1 MSEQILE
8 QVSAFLD
15 GELPNAETELLLK
28 RLTRDA
34 ELRESFGRYAM
45 IGEALR
51 GQGSHIL
58 AGGFASRVNLAIDG
72 EPSQVAAHAQ
82 QSRVSRWWRP
92 LAGVTVAAGVAAVAI
107 VALQQRAISP
117 GLPGTSAVTAQSNA
131 VTSQGNAATG
141 QGNAV
146 TAQSNAATGQGNAVT
161 AQSNAATAQGSRVAS
176 NVLAAQNAS
185 LQGGGGPREA
195 LSYTVPA
202 SPADAPLAVGSA
214 RLTNY
219 VFAHSKYSLGLGQRS
234 VLADLLIED
243 DESQLSP
250 MPRVTQPV
258 LTPEVR
264 VAP

>member
-117 GLPGTSAVTAQSNA
+117 GLPGASAVTAQSNA
-131 VTSQGNAATG
+131 VPAQGNT
-141 QGNAV
+141 V
-146 TAQSNAATGQGNAVT
+146 TAQGN
-161 AQSNAATAQGSRVAS
+161 RVAS
-176 NVLAAQNAS
+176 NLVAAQNAS

-202 SPADAPLAVGSA
+202 SPAEAPLAVASG

-234 VLADLLIED
+234 VLADLLIEE

-250 MPRVTQPV
+250 VQRVTQPGP
-258 LTPEVR
+258 TPEVR

>member
-34 ELRESFGRYAM
+34 ELRESFGRYAL

-72 EPSQVAAHAQ
+72 ESSQVAPHAQ

-131 VTSQGNAATG
+131 VTA

-146 TAQSNAATGQGNAVT
+146 TAQGN
-161 AQSNAATAQGSRVAS
+161 RVS
-176 NVLAAQNAS
+176 PNVLAAQNAS

-202 SPADAPLAVGSA
+202 SPVDAPLAVAPA

-243 DESQLSP
+243 DDSQLSP
-250 MPRVTQPV
+250 MQRVAQPA